1 MRKYKD
7 YQKDKRKRFL
17 TDDEIKN
24 VEWVN
29 FKIIVP
35 TEDDKKELMEAF
47 HHIHNSDID
56 TDYVAVNQIAGQY
69 LSEEDGG
76 NNIIIDKEL
85 FDTLNKK

>member
-7 YQKDKRKRFL
+7 YQKNKKEL
-17 TDDEIKN
+17 YLSKEEMKN
-24 VEWVN
+24 VKWIN

-35 TEDDKKELMEAF
+35 TNEDKEEMMEAF
-47 HHIHNSDID
+47 YHIHNSDID
-56 TDYVAVNQIAGQY
+56 TDYIAVNQIAHQY

-85 FDTLNKK
+85 CDKLNKK